1 VKRLAA
7 IFVFVLALS
16 AAPSALAA
24 GPFAWGPRALVDP
37 PDGAH
42 ALRAV
47 SCTTPHFCASV
58 DDAGNAVR
66 SNNPTGG
73 AAAWKLENIDGSNHL
88 RAISCVPSLCV
99 AGDQVGNVLTLSN
112 PANLASAW
120 SSPAAIDSG
129 NIIIGLSC
137 PTAALCVA
145 VDNAGQVLTSTNPT
159 GGASKWSSPALI
171 DSGNILTAVSCP
183 STGFCAAVD
192 NKGNSLTSTNPTGG
206 AAAWTL
212 HSAID
217 GTNDLEGISCPSASL
232 CVAIRQTDFTETI
245 LTSTAPTVNGPWKS
259 RKVEPA
265 NQFFT
270 LFGISCPSKTL
281 CVAADD
287 NGDVLTSTNPT
298 GGAAAWTRT
307 PVDARWSFYAM
318 SCSTLPLCAGVDQGG
333 NVEVGHLLVPGTV
346 LTGATIKP
354 KLHKASFSFKANGI
368 ASGFQCELKH
378 DKPGAKGS
386 FSTCRSPK
394 GYKNLKAG
402 KYIFLVRAVN
412 YSGADKT
419 PAVKRFKI

>member
-1 VKRLAA
+1 M
-7 IFVFVLALS
+7 
-16 AAPSALAA
+16 
-24 GPFAWGPRALVDP
+24 
-37 PDGAH
+37 
-42 ALRAV
+42 
-47 SCTTPHFCASV
+47 
-58 DDAGNAVR
+58 
-66 SNNPTGG
+66 
-73 AAAWKLENIDGSNHL
+73 
-88 RAISCVPSLCV
+88 
-99 AGDQVGNVLTLSN
+99 
-112 PANLASAW
+112 
-120 SSPAAIDSG
+120 
-129 NIIIGLSC
+129 
-137 PTAALCVA
+137 
-145 VDNAGQVLTSTNPT
+145 
-159 GGASKWSSPALI
+159 
-171 DSGNILTAVSCP
+171 SCP
-183 STGFCAAVD
+183 SAGFCAAVD

-386 FSTCRSPK
+386 FSKCRSPK

-402 KYIFLVRAVN
+402 KYVFQAQNAGKFPHDLHIQPQG
-412 YSGADKT
+412 GADLASSTVMQVGQSANFQVTLQKGT
-419 PAVKRFKI
+419 YTIYCAVDSHRQRGMEGTITVT